1 MPFPKDHTIYSS
13 LEYFLLISFPLRMV
27 PTEVWVDEPVEK
39 TEYKTVVE
47 EKKVPQVK
55 ALYPFNDHGLTMVKG
70 EVMFLLNKSNP
81 DWWCVRKA
89 DGTDGFAPANYVVEI
104 EPRIIQINLRK
115 PEVIKTVQKVKKTQ
129 MVKTKVPVKVHR
141 TPTRAVKR
149 KVDDSDSVPKRQK
162 KINDTYDKLKDQS
175 SERFA
180 LLVDAVNLF
189 TFYRECDDFEKW
201 LKDKE
206 KLLLVDDPNESVDQA
221 KRKYEV
227 SISILFVCF
236 MIFPLFLEIRN

>member
-1 MPFPKDHTIYSS
+1 MI
-13 LEYFLLISFPLRMV
+13 

-55 ALYPFNDHGLTMVKG
+55 ALYPYNEHGFNMVKG

-81 DWWCVRKA
+81 DWWCVRKG

-104 EPRIIQINLRK
+104 EPRIIQLNVRK
-115 PEVIKTVQKVKKTQ
+115 PETIKSIKKVKKTK
-129 MVKTKVPVKVHR
+129 MVKTKVPVKVHMQ
-141 TPTRAVKR
+141 PSKASSKR
-149 KVDDSDSVPKRQK
+149 KLDDSDSVPKRIK
-162 KINDTYDKLKDQS
+162 KINDTYTELQDLAAK
-175 SERFA
+175 RHA
-180 LLVDAVNLF
+180 LLLDAIKLF

-201 LKDKE
+201 IKDKE
-206 KLLLVDDPNESVDQA
+206 KLLVTDDPNDSIEQA

-227 SISILFVCF
+227 SHLLSYV
-236 MIFPLFLEIRN
+236 